1 MLNQGLLLKKATET
15 AESVNKRTSNMRE
28 CSENDNEYF
37 SVVKSLKRNIVSVFK
52 YFYNKS
58 IRSQLRETCI

>member
-37 SVVKSLKRNIVSVFK
+37 SVVKSL
-52 YFYNKS
+52 
-58 IRSQLRETCI
+58 